1 MFNYQVRKFCGRLSL
16 IVNVPTHHILSSR
29 ENPDHQILVLSTMK
43 FRAILGLLLCGW
55 DVCHS
60 FAIPHP
66 SDESLTS
73 SKTSLASTASPS
85 DGKPTNLVRQ
95 AHFINSVDLLKTEIA
110 KQRGEEYVK
119 DEKLAY
125 MLGKV
130 KIAVPAEA
138 LKYISMAQVDDA
150 ELVLITGVPEEIY
163 EHLQP
168 LDTIT
173 QITLPGSN
181 KEDDDTE
188 PLLDQN
194 TNSLPIEE
202 LGPILS
208 EALALADEKGIEN
221 INLEINRLIKG
232 YMG

>member
-1 MFNYQVRKFCGRLSL
+1 
-16 IVNVPTHHILSSR
+16 
-29 ENPDHQILVLSTMK
+29 MK
-43 FRAILGLLLCGW
+43 FTAIFGFLLCVW

-66 SDESLTS
+66 SDEPLTSS

-130 KIAVPAEA
+130 KITVPAEA

-181 KEDDDTE
+181 KEDDDTA
-188 PLLDQN
+188 PLLDKN

>member
-1 MFNYQVRKFCGRLSL
+1 
-16 IVNVPTHHILSSR
+16 
-29 ENPDHQILVLSTMK
+29 MK
-43 FRAILGLLLCGW
+43 FTAIFGFLLCVW

-66 SDESLTS
+66 SDEPLTSS

-130 KIAVPAEA
+130 MITVPAEA

-181 KEDDDTE
+181 KEDDDTA
-188 PLLDQN
+188 PLLDKN

-208 EALALADEKGIEN
+208 EALGLADEKGIEN